1 MNFFIVIIHINVYIN
16 LFLFTDFRAIIG
28 TRPFLLALFSRFQ
41 RSKSKQYL
49 RWPEEINYKFYFFYY
64 KSFQINLIILIR
76 MIFNNTT
83 LVFFLKYSIP
93 GPVISASSHSADFSI
108 VWIYKFYFSSNR
120 AYFRIRVFIILGYI
134 SNSNSVF
141 HQ

>member
-1 MNFFIVIIHINVYIN
+1 MCISIFFFLQIFEQLLELVHSCQPCSVVSKEARANNTLDDLKRLIINFI
-16 LFLFTDFRAIIG
+16 
-28 TRPFLLALFSRFQ
+28 
-41 RSKSKQYL
+41 
-49 RWPEEINYKFYFFYY
+49 FFYY

-76 MIFNNTT
+76 MILKKTT

>member
-1 MNFFIVIIHINVYIN
+1 M
-16 LFLFTDFRAIIG
+16 
-28 TRPFLLALFSRFQ
+28 
-41 RSKSKQYL
+41 
-49 RWPEEINYKFYFFYY
+49 
-64 KSFQINLIILIR
+64 ILKK
-76 MIFNNTT
+76 TT

-141 HQ
+141 HQYIIETGMMYMTERLFCVYEGIFLEQGIALGHIFGPGYLLY

>member
-1 MNFFIVIIHINVYIN
+1 MCISIFFFLQIFEKLSELVHSCQPCSVVSNEARANNTLDDLKRLIINFI
-16 LFLFTDFRAIIG
+16 
-28 TRPFLLALFSRFQ
+28 
-41 RSKSKQYL
+41 
-49 RWPEEINYKFYFFYY
+49 FFYY

-76 MIFNNTT
+76 MILKKTT

-120 AYFRIRVFIILGYI
+120 AYFRIRLFIILGYI

>member
-1 MNFFIVIIHINVYIN
+1 MCISIFFFLQIFEQLSELVHACQPCSVVSNEARANNTLDDLKRLIINFI
-16 LFLFTDFRAIIG
+16 
-28 TRPFLLALFSRFQ
+28 
-41 RSKSKQYL
+41 
-49 RWPEEINYKFYFFYY
+49 FFYY

-93 GPVISASSHSADFSI
+93 GPVIRASSHSADFSI